1 MNIALYQIADQYLQT
16 LQQIEDSEDGDSVNN
31 LLDSLGTDLKEKATN
46 VAMYIR
52 NLEASAESIKQ
63 AELEMAARRKTLE
76 FKSARI
82 KQYLLENM
90 NRTGITKIDCP
101 YFAISVRDNPESL
114 VVDINAQIP
123 DEYYKQ
129 PPPPEKVLDKV
140 ALKKDMKEGLI
151 VEGCRLER
159 KQRIDIK

>member
-1 MNIALYQIADQYLQT
+1 MNIALYQLADQYLQILEKT
-16 LQQIEDSEDGDSVNN
+16 DELGNEDSFSA
-31 LLDSLGTDLKEKATN
+31 LLDSLESDIEEKATN

-52 NLEASAESIKQ
+52 NLETSAESIKQ
-63 AELEMAARRKTLE
+63 AESEMAARRKALE
-76 FKSARI
+76 SKSTRI

-90 NRTGITKIDCP
+90 NRTGITKIECP

-114 VVDINAQIP
+114 VVDIGAQIP

-140 ALKKDMKEGLI
+140 LLKKDIKEGLI

-159 KQRIDIK
+159 KQRVDIK

>member
-1 MNIALYQIADQYLQT
+1 MNIALYQLADQYLQILEKT
-16 LQQIEDSEDGDSVNN
+16 DEAENDDAFN
-31 LLDSLGTDLKEKATN
+31 LMLDSLSSDIKEKATN

-63 AELEMAARRKTLE
+63 AESEMAARRKALE
-76 FKSARI
+76 SKSTRI

-90 NRTGITKIDCP
+90 NRTGITKIECP

-114 VVDINAQIP
+114 VVDIGAQIP

-140 ALKKDMKEGLI
+140 LLKKDIKEGLI

-159 KQRIDIK
+159 KQRVDIK